1 MAVNG
6 LLFISIYCTEGHGYT
21 SVAAIMRCSTH
32 TITKMSLF
40 FGAVAISTMALAV
53 ATNHWIIAWETTT
66 PLDGDKE
73 DSNSTME
80 DVPSEHPEINSLVNQ
95 TTVIDNEFRDPL
107 VTLLLVN
114 QTSNFGLWQVCFSLT
129 LFNPSTDYVMKG
141 KDWCVSLL
149 KYKTSP
155 AEDTSHQEISFKIAD
170 SQNNMAPHFV
180 VNLLLMLLAAIFH
193 VVGAVKAS
201 SQTLIGGIIY
211 IIAGLC
217 TAVSIVLYITF
228 INDGV
233 HYAGPEKENSYFE
246 YRYGWSAYVLTISY
260 LSSQVAAVLCVTLF
274 LQRYPNVN
282 DLVRL
287 IPGLDKKVPKPEDV
301 DQGTLI

>member
-6 LLFISIYCTEGHGYT
+6 LLFISICCTEGHGYT

-66 PLDGDKE
+66 PVDVKE

-80 DVPSEHPEINSLVNQ
+80 GVPSEHPEINSLVNQ
-95 TTVIDNEFRDPL
+95 TTCLYVDS
-107 VTLLLVN
+107 LVN
-114 QTSNFGLWQVCFSLT
+114 QTTNFGLWQVCVSLT
-129 LFNPSTDYVMKG
+129 LFDPSTGFVFSRNVECM
-141 KDWCVSLL
+141 SLL

-155 AEDTSHQEISFKIAD
+155 AEDTSNQEISFKIAD

-180 VNLLLMLLAAIFH
+180 VNLFLMLLAAIFH

-201 SQTLIGGIIY
+201 SRTLIGGIIY

-217 TAVSIVLYITF
+217 TAVSIVIYITF
-228 INDGV
+228 VNDGV

-246 YRYGWSAYVLTISY
+246 YRYGWSAYVLIISY

-274 LQRYPNVN
+274 LQRYSNVN

-287 IPGLDKKVPKPEDV
+287 IPGLDKKVPKPEDA

>member
-1 MAVNG
+1 MGCFLSVSAVQSC
-6 LLFISIYCTEGHGYT
+6 LYIS
-21 SVAAIMRCSTH
+21 SIMRCSTH

-66 PLDGDKE
+66 PYYPSHLE
-73 DSNSTME
+73 DEFEEDFNFTME
-80 DVPSEHPEINSLVNQ
+80 GVSSDLPEIN
-95 TTVIDNEFRDPL
+95 
-107 VTLLLVN
+107 LLVN
-114 QTSNFGLWQVCFSLT
+114 TTSNFGLWQVCISAKSFE
-129 LFNPSTDYVMKG
+129 PSTGFVNGIYVECM
-141 KDWCVSLL
+141 SLL
-149 KYKTSP
+149 KYKTTP
-155 AEDTSHQEISFKIAD
+155 AEDTSNQEISLKIAD

-180 VNLLLMLLAAIFH
+180 VNLFLMLLAAIFH

-201 SQTLIGGIIY
+201 SRTLIGGIIY

-217 TAVSIVLYITF
+217 TAVSIVIYITF
-228 INDGV
+228 VNDGV

-287 IPGLDKKVPKPEDV
+287 IPGLDKKVPKPEGP

>member
-1 MAVNG
+1 MEYFLMDHFTFIWLILHYFVHHLLALTMICVSRAAQLSVLSRHLLHISMTSYIPIAVVCVIMQCCVLIKN
-6 LLFISIYCTEGHGYT
+6 LYIIDVIS
-21 SVAAIMRCSTH
+21 
-32 TITKMSLF
+32 
-40 FGAVAISTMALAV
+40 LAV
-53 ATNHWIIAWETTT
+53 
-66 PLDGDKE
+66 
-73 DSNSTME
+73 
-80 DVPSEHPEINSLVNQ
+80 
-95 TTVIDNEFRDPL
+95 
-107 VTLLLVN
+107 
-114 QTSNFGLWQVCFSLT
+114 
-129 LFNPSTDYVMKG
+129 
-141 KDWCVSLL
+141 
-149 KYKTSP
+149 
-155 AEDTSHQEISFKIAD
+155 
-170 SQNNMAPHFV
+170 
-180 VNLLLMLLAAIFH
+180 
-193 VVGAVKAS
+193 
-201 SQTLIGGIIY
+201 
-211 IIAGLC
+211 GLC

>member
-1 MAVNG
+1 MAG
-6 LLFISIYCTEGHGYT
+6 GCKWAAFYQYLPYSRSCLYIS
-21 SVAAIMRCSTH
+21 SIMRCSTH

-66 PLDGDKE
+66 PYYPSHLE
-73 DSNSTME
+73 DEFEEDLNFTME
-80 DVPSEHPEINSLVNQ
+80 GVSSDLPEIN
-95 TTVIDNEFRDPL
+95 
-107 VTLLLVN
+107 LLVN
-114 QTSNFGLWQVCFSLT
+114 TTSNFGLWQVCISAKSFE
-129 LFNPSTDYVMKG
+129 PSTGFVNGIYVECM
-141 KDWCVSLL
+141 SLL
-149 KYKTSP
+149 KYKTTP
-155 AEDTSHQEISFKIAD
+155 AEDTSNQEISLKIAD

-180 VNLLLMLLAAIFH
+180 VNLFLMLLAAIFH

-201 SQTLIGGIIY
+201 SRTLIGGIIY

-217 TAVSIVLYITF
+217 TAVSIVIYITF
-228 INDGV
+228 VNDGV

-287 IPGLDKKVPKPEDV
+287 IPGLDKKVPKPEGP

>member
-1 MAVNG
+1 
-6 LLFISIYCTEGHGYT
+6 
-21 SVAAIMRCSTH
+21 MRCSTH

-66 PLDGDKE
+66 PYIPSFLEE
-73 DSNSTME
+73 DLNFTMDFTME
-80 DVPSEHPEINSLVNQ
+80 GLPSEQPEMNYLVN
-95 TTVIDNEFRDPL
+95 T
-107 VTLLLVN
+107 
-114 QTSNFGLWQVCFSLT
+114 TSNFGLWQVCVYLT
-129 LFNPSTDYVMKG
+129 LFDASTGIINSSNVECK
-141 KDWCVSLL
+141 SLL
-149 KYKTSP
+149 KYKTNP
-155 AEDTSHQEISFKIAD
+155 AEDISNQEISFKIAD

-180 VNLLLMLLAAIFH
+180 VNLFLMLLAAIFH

-228 INDGV
+228 VNDGV
-233 HYAGPEKENSYFE
+233 HYAGPEKEDSYFE

-274 LQRYPNVN
+274 LQRYPNVS

-287 IPGLDKKVPKPEDV
+287 IPGLDKKVPKPDNA

>member
-1 MAVNG
+1 MKG
-6 LLFISIYCTEGHGYT
+6 PQRISQTVIVRLEVRSCLYI
-21 SVAAIMRCSTH
+21 SSIMRCSTH

-66 PLDGDKE
+66 PYYPSHLE
-73 DSNSTME
+73 DEFEEDLNFTME
-80 DVPSEHPEINSLVNQ
+80 GVSSDLPEIN
-95 TTVIDNEFRDPL
+95 
-107 VTLLLVN
+107 LLVN
-114 QTSNFGLWQVCFSLT
+114 TTSNFGLWQVCISAKSFE
-129 LFNPSTDYVMKG
+129 PSTGFVNGIYVECM
-141 KDWCVSLL
+141 SLL
-149 KYKTSP
+149 KYKTTP
-155 AEDTSHQEISFKIAD
+155 AEDTSNQEISLKIAD

-180 VNLLLMLLAAIFH
+180 VNLFLMLLAAIFH

-201 SQTLIGGIIY
+201 SRTLIGGIIY

-217 TAVSIVLYITF
+217 TAVSIVIYITF
-228 INDGV
+228 VNDGV

-287 IPGLDKKVPKPEDV
+287 IPGLDKKVPKPEGP

>member
-1 MAVNG
+1 
-6 LLFISIYCTEGHGYT
+6 
-21 SVAAIMRCSTH
+21 MRCSTH

-66 PLDGDKE
+66 PYYPSHLE
-73 DSNSTME
+73 DEFEEDLNFTME
-80 DVPSEHPEINSLVNQ
+80 GVSSDLPEIN
-95 TTVIDNEFRDPL
+95 
-107 VTLLLVN
+107 LLVN
-114 QTSNFGLWQVCFSLT
+114 TTSNFGLWQVCISAKSFE
-129 LFNPSTDYVMKG
+129 PSTGFVNGIYVECM
-141 KDWCVSLL
+141 SLL
-149 KYKTSP
+149 KYKTTP
-155 AEDTSHQEISFKIAD
+155 AEDTSNQEISLKIAD

-180 VNLLLMLLAAIFH
+180 VNLFLMLLAAIFH

-201 SQTLIGGIIY
+201 SRTLIGGIIY

-217 TAVSIVLYITF
+217 TAVSIVIYITF
-228 INDGV
+228 VNDGV

-287 IPGLDKKVPKPEDV
+287 IPGLDKKVPKPEEP

>member
-1 MAVNG
+1 M
-6 LLFISIYCTEGHGYT
+6 LLCN
-21 SVAAIMRCSTH
+21 V
-32 TITKMSLF
+32 
-40 FGAVAISTMALAV
+40 
-53 ATNHWIIAWETTT
+53 
-66 PLDGDKE
+66 
-73 DSNSTME
+73 
-80 DVPSEHPEINSLVNQ
+80 
-95 TTVIDNEFRDPL
+95 
-107 VTLLLVN
+107 
-114 QTSNFGLWQVCFSLT
+114 
-129 LFNPSTDYVMKG
+129 
-141 KDWCVSLL
+141 VSLL
-149 KYKTSP
+149 KICIFL
-155 AEDTSHQEISFKIAD
+155 IS
-170 SQNNMAPHFV
+170 
-180 VNLLLMLLAAIFH
+180 LA
-193 VVGAVKAS
+193 V
-201 SQTLIGGIIY
+201 
-211 IIAGLC
+211 GLC

>member
-1 MAVNG
+1 MKG
-6 LLFISIYCTEGHGYT
+6 PQRISQTVIVRLEVRSCLYI
-21 SVAAIMRCSTH
+21 SSIMRCSTH

-66 PLDGDKE
+66 PYYPSHLE
-73 DSNSTME
+73 DEFEEDFNFTME
-80 DVPSEHPEINSLVNQ
+80 GVSSDLPEIN
-95 TTVIDNEFRDPL
+95 
-107 VTLLLVN
+107 LLVN
-114 QTSNFGLWQVCFSLT
+114 TTSNFGLWQVCISAKSFE
-129 LFNPSTDYVMKG
+129 PSTGFVNGIYVECM
-141 KDWCVSLL
+141 SLL
-149 KYKTSP
+149 KYKTTP
-155 AEDTSHQEISFKIAD
+155 AEDTSNQEISLKIAD

-180 VNLLLMLLAAIFH
+180 VNLFLMLLAAIFH

-201 SQTLIGGIIY
+201 SRTLIGGIIY

-217 TAVSIVLYITF
+217 TAVSIVIYITF
-228 INDGV
+228 VNDGV

-287 IPGLDKKVPKPEDV
+287 IPGLDKKVPKPEGP

>member
-1 MAVNG
+1 
-6 LLFISIYCTEGHGYT
+6 
-21 SVAAIMRCSTH
+21 MRCSTH

-66 PLDGDKE
+66 PYYPSHLE
-73 DSNSTME
+73 DEFEEDLNFTME
-80 DVPSEHPEINSLVNQ
+80 GVSSDLPEIN
-95 TTVIDNEFRDPL
+95 
-107 VTLLLVN
+107 LLVN
-114 QTSNFGLWQVCFSLT
+114 TTSNFGLWQVCISAKSFE
-129 LFNPSTDYVMKG
+129 PST
-141 KDWCVSLL
+141 
-149 KYKTSP
+149 
-155 AEDTSHQEISFKIAD
+155 D

-180 VNLLLMLLAAIFH
+180 VNLFLMLLAAIFH
-193 VVGAVKAS
+193 IVGAVKAS
-201 SQTLIGGIIY
+201 SRTLIGGIIY

-217 TAVSIVLYITF
+217 TAVSIVIYITF
-228 INDGV
+228 VNDGV

-287 IPGLDKKVPKPEDV
+287 IPGLDKKVPKPEGP

>member
-1 MAVNG
+1 MKG
-6 LLFISIYCTEGHGYT
+6 PQRISQTVIVRLEVRSCLYI
-21 SVAAIMRCSTH
+21 SSIMRCSTH

-66 PLDGDKE
+66 PYYPSHLE
-73 DSNSTME
+73 DEFEEDLNFTME
-80 DVPSEHPEINSLVNQ
+80 GVSSDLPEIN
-95 TTVIDNEFRDPL
+95 
-107 VTLLLVN
+107 LLVN
-114 QTSNFGLWQVCFSLT
+114 TTSNFGLWQVCISAKSFE
-129 LFNPSTDYVMKG
+129 PSTGFVNGIYVECM
-141 KDWCVSLL
+141 SLL
-149 KYKTSP
+149 KYKTTP
-155 AEDTSHQEISFKIAD
+155 AEDTSNQEISLKIAD

-180 VNLLLMLLAAIFH
+180 VNLFLMLLAAIFH
-193 VVGAVKAS
+193 IVGAVKAS
-201 SQTLIGGIIY
+201 SRTLIGGIIY

-217 TAVSIVLYITF
+217 TAVSIVIYITF
-228 INDGV
+228 VNDGV

-287 IPGLDKKVPKPEDV
+287 IPGLDKKVPKPEGP

>member
-1 MAVNG
+1 MGCFLSVSAVQSC
-6 LLFISIYCTEGHGYT
+6 LYIS
-21 SVAAIMRCSTH
+21 SIMRCSTH

-66 PLDGDKE
+66 PYYPSHLE
-73 DSNSTME
+73 DEFEEDLNFTME
-80 DVPSEHPEINSLVNQ
+80 GVSSDLPEIN
-95 TTVIDNEFRDPL
+95 
-107 VTLLLVN
+107 LLVN
-114 QTSNFGLWQVCFSLT
+114 TTSNFGLWQVCISAKSFE
-129 LFNPSTDYVMKG
+129 PSTGFVNGIYVECM
-141 KDWCVSLL
+141 SLL
-149 KYKTSP
+149 KYKTTP
-155 AEDTSHQEISFKIAD
+155 AEDTSNQEISLKIAD

-180 VNLLLMLLAAIFH
+180 VNLFLMLLAAIFH
-193 VVGAVKAS
+193 IVGAVKAS
-201 SQTLIGGIIY
+201 SRTLIGGIIY

-217 TAVSIVLYITF
+217 TAVSIVIYITF
-228 INDGV
+228 VNDGV

-287 IPGLDKKVPKPEDV
+287 IPGLDKKVPKPEGP